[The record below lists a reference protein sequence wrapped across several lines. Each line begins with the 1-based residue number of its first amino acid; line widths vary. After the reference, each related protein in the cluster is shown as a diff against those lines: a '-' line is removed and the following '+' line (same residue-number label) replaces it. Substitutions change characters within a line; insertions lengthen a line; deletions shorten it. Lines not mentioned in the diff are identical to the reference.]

1 MEIALAIFL
10 WAVAIALL
18 AFGGMA
24 GFGLVALWFGGGL
37 YMIANSRSRGLL
49 ADASFLVTWPVYMA
63 LNR

>member
-1 MEIALAIFL
+1 MEIFVTIIL

-24 GFGLVALWFGGGL
+24 GFGLVAIWFGGGL
-37 YMIANSRSRGLL
+37 YMIANSRSRGLW
-49 ADASFLVTWPVYMA
+49 ADASFLVTWPIYMA